1 MSASSVWS
9 INLNFPEL
17 PKIIIKSDTRF
28 NDTITSISIQEV
40 KSGFELICMGQ
51 ASPLKYS
58 IINMHD
64 QWGPNAW
71 EVKKIAERDSYTL
84 IVRDVVTKFK
94 LSSLLKEQYFDLLLK
109 RICFVAGVIFSFL
122 TVLPVVCLARSFI
135 ALFGLTGIAAFSAIL
150 AFLVERLNSYS
161 YRQDRC
167 DLANKLIT
175 LVSFANDQKYNDWN
189 IQEANITDAFPLIG
203 KIPDA

>member
-28 NDTITSISIQEV
+28 DHTITSISIQEV

-51 ASPLKYS
+51 ELPLKYS

-71 EVKKIAERDSYTL
+71 EVKKIAEQYPYTL
-84 IVRDVVTKFK
+84 IVRDEVTKFK
-94 LSSLLKEQYFDLLLK
+94 LSSLLKVQYFLLLK
-109 RICFVAGVIFSFL
+109 RICFVAGVILSFL
-122 TVLPVVCLARSFI
+122 TVLTVVRPTRPLIVS
-135 ALFGLTGIAAFSAIL
+135 FGLTGISAFLAIL
-150 AFLVERLNSYS
+150 GFLVESS

-167 DLANKLIT
+167 NLANKLIT
-175 LVSFANDQKYNDWN
+175 LVVFANAQKYNNWN
-189 IQEANITDAFPLIG
+189 IQEANITDAFSLVG
-203 KIPDA
+203 NIPEA